1 MEDLNLD
8 SLELNGKFRGR
19 AKTVRSQSISGRY
32 VKAAPVQEAERSYDL
47 AADATIRS
55 ALLRQAGNGSA
66 VEDIIIS
73 SADIHKKIYQR
84 QVRSLIIFVVDLSES
99 MGEDAARARIRAAKG
114 TILGILTKAYQ
125 KRFRVGLVSFADE
138 SAEIVLQPTSS
149 LPLAQKCL
157 RSLPVG
163 GATPFAHGLMKGW
176 QMIKTERRKDPD
188 IRPLMVVL
196 SDGEANVAYD
206 DRLAQNRIVDELLS
220 IGALIGRDSVTSL
233 IIETRPLRDP
243 SVTMRSLAEAMGGS
257 YYHSTAF
264 KNGDLLQAVAAF

>member
-8 SLELNGKFRGR
+8 SLEINGKFRGR

-32 VKAAPVQEAERSYDL
+32 VKAAPVRETERSYDL

-55 ALLRQAGNGSA
+55 ALLRQAGNGGAAEGIS
-66 VEDIIIS
+66 IS
-73 SADIHKKIYQR
+73 SADLHKKIYQR
-84 QVRSLIIFVVDLSES
+84 QVRSLIIFVVDASES
-99 MGEDAARARIRAAKG
+99 MGEDGAEARIRAAKG

-163 GATPFAHGLMKGW
+163 GGNAVRSRAAEGLADDQDRAAQRPGYPATDGGPLGRGGKCCL
-176 QMIKTERRKDPD
+176 RRWCGPD
-188 IRPLMVVL
+188 QRC
-196 SDGEANVAYD
+196 
-206 DRLAQNRIVDELLS
+206 R
-220 IGALIGRDSVTSL
+220 
-233 IIETRPLRDP
+233 
-243 SVTMRSLAEAMGGS
+243 
-257 YYHSTAF
+257 
-264 KNGDLLQAVAAF
+264 